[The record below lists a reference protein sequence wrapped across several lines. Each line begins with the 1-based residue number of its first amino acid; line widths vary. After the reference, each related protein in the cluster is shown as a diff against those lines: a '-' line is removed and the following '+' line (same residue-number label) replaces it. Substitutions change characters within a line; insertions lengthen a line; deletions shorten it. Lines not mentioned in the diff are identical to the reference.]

1 MVRSREEDAVQTPWA
16 ELHCPALL
24 LAGASLRSWTSAGVP
39 GAEGD
44 TWPLSLGSMGYDD
57 AEEVSLAHP
66 PEDTTTVTP
75 ELCAQQSQSPRP

>member
-1 MVRSREEDAVQTPWA
+1 MVTSREEDDLQTPWGK
-16 ELHCPALL
+16 LHCPALL
-24 LAGASLRSWTSAGVP
+24 LAGTSLCSWRSAGVP

-66 PEDTTTVTP
+66 PEDTMAVTP
-75 ELCAQQSQSPRP
+75 ELCAQQSPSPRP